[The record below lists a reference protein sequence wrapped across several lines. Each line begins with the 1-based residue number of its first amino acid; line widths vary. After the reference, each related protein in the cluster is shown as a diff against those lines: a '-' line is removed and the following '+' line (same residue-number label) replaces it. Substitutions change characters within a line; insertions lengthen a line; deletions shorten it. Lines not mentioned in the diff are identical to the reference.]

1 MVWVPSVTDRPYLQA
16 GCAPA
21 QPALFRIRF
30 KILGSPLQLIYRC
43 ALALLFAAPF
53 VAPTAAL
60 AMQAAP
66 VPRPVALT
74 KVDLVSQSATESHF
88 QLTLAPTANPFQA
101 LGNDPRDPALALAL
115 TTRSSSAVSPR
126 GLNGLVR
133 SVQFVQAEG
142 VLVLHFI
149 VNTTATITAS
159 RNGDQLI
166 DVVVSNGSGTDQN
179 KGYESA
185 AAQNGPAQ
193 FVGPPE
199 GQQGYQL
206 VLLKYAD
213 VSEVVGLL
221 TDGSTRSN
229 DVFIPEEP
237 SFGSNSLTGTTY
249 QPQPP
254 SPAPGT
260 TDAPLG
266 ESINAS
272 IAIDRR
278 LNAIWLRGSPDEIA
292 RLKAMIAMIDIPV
305 DSVILE
311 TQMVELTESG
321 SKDLGI
327 DFTNANGQ
335 LGVATFQ
342 SGQFIPPGVP
352 AGNHL
357 SSFQFQAALYAE
369 IRKGNGRIV
378 SKPRIAAQ
386 SGSTAKIITG
396 DALPILT
403 AITLSGV
410 NGVSQQVQ
418 YVNVG
423 VTLQIAPR
431 VSADGFVTS
440 HVYAVV
446 SSVTGF
452 SQGYPTISQRQAETS
467 ATVRDGDSFVIGGLT
482 QDENIT
488 NKGKIPILGDIP
500 IIGEAFKNTHNTRAR
515 TELYIIVTPHI
526 VHRVGTQALTEARQ
540 EPYDAQ
546 PVTTVPAP
554 AGTVTY
560 VPMQPPA
567 EIPAGNPLE
576 PPHQ

>member
-1 MVWVPSVTDRPYLQA
+1 MA
-16 GCAPA
+16 
-21 QPALFRIRF
+21 
-30 KILGSPLQLIYRC
+30 SP
-43 ALALLFAAPF
+43 FAF
-53 VAPTAAL
+53 TGTAV
-60 AMQAAP
+60 AMQGAP

-74 KVDLVSQSATESHF
+74 KVDLVSQSETETHF
-88 QLTLAPTANPFQA
+88 QLTLAPGTNPFQA

-115 TTRSSSAVSPR
+115 ATRSSSAVSPR

-133 SVQFVQAEG
+133 SIQFVQAEG
-142 VLVLHFI
+142 VLVLHFL
-149 VNTTATITAS
+149 VNTNATITAS
-159 RNGDQLI
+159 RNGDQII
-166 DVVVSNGSGTDQN
+166 DVVVSSGVAPDTKTQTTTVAN
-179 KGYESA
+179 QA
-185 AAQNGPAQ
+185 GPAQ
-193 FVGPPE
+193 FYGPPE
-199 GQQGYQL
+199 GQGGYQL

-221 TDGSTRSN
+221 TDATTKSN
-229 DVFIPEEP
+229 DVFIPEQP
-237 SFGSNSLTGTTY
+237 AFGSNSLTGNTY
-249 QPQPP
+249 QPQP
-254 SPAPGT
+254 AAHEPGMS
-260 TDAPLG
+260 DEPLG
-266 ESINAS
+266 ESVNAS

-292 RLKAMIAMIDIPV
+292 HLKAMIAMIDIPV
-305 DSVILE
+305 DSVVLE

-352 AGNHL
+352 AGDHL

-369 IRKGNGRIV
+369 IKKGNGRIV
-378 SKPRIAAQ
+378 SKPRIAAE

-482 QDENIT
+482 QDENIV
-488 NKGKIPILGDIP
+488 NKGKIPLLGDIP
-500 IIGEAFKNTHNTRAR
+500 ILGEAFKTTHSTRSR
-515 TELYIIVTPHI
+515 TELYIIVTPH
-526 VHRVGTQALTEARQ
+526 VVRRVGTQQLTQARQ
-540 EPYDAQ
+540 EPYDSQ
-546 PVTTVPAP
+546 PVTTVPGPSTTATTIYQPAP
-554 AGTVTY
+554 PPPD
-560 VPMQPPA
+560 VPSGSPLQQP
-567 EIPAGNPLE
+567 
-576 PPHQ
+576 HF

>member
-1 MVWVPSVTDRPYLQA
+1 MQVTKTLRPFFRLFAILGMLCAAPLA
-16 GCAPA
+16 GASGALA
-21 QPALFRIRF
+21 QPA
-30 KILGSPLQLIYRC
+30 
-43 ALALLFAAPF
+43 API
-53 VAPTAAL
+53 
-60 AMQAAP
+60 
-66 VPRPVALT
+66 RPVALT
-74 KVDLVSQSATESHF
+74 KVDLVNESATESHF
-88 QLTLAPTANPFQA
+88 RLTLQPQANPFQA
-101 LGNDPRDPALALAL
+101 LASDPRDPALALAL
-115 TTRSSSAVSPR
+115 ATRSSSAASPR
-126 GLNGLVR
+126 GMQGLVR
-133 SVQFVQAEG
+133 SIQFVQAEG
-142 VLVLHFI
+142 VLVLHFL
-149 VNTTATITAS
+149 VNTNVTITAS
-159 RNGDQLI
+159 RNGDQQI
-166 DVVVSNGSGTDQN
+166 DVVVSSAT
-179 KGYESA
+179 A
-185 AAQNGPAQ
+185 AADTGPGYSPQTTQPAQ
-193 FVGPPE
+193 AQFYGPPE
-199 GQQGYQL
+199 GQGGYQL

-221 TDGSTRSN
+221 TDATTKSN
-229 DVFIPEEP
+229 DVFIPEQP
-237 SFGSNSLTGTTY
+237 SFGSNSLTGNTY
-249 QPQPP
+249 QPQPA
-254 SPAPGT
+254 SQAPGT
-260 TDAPLG
+260 SDEPLG

-278 LNAIWLRGSPDEIA
+278 LNAIWLRGSPEEIS
-292 RLKAMIAMIDIPV
+292 RLKSMIAMIDIPV
-305 DSVILE
+305 DSVVLE

-335 LGVATFQ
+335 LGVATLQ

-352 AGNHL
+352 AGNRL
-357 SSFQFQAALYAE
+357 SSVQFQAALYAE
-369 IRKGNGRIV
+369 IQKGNGRIV

-431 VSADGFVTS
+431 VSADGYVTS

-500 IIGEAFKNTHNTRAR
+500 IIGEAFKTTHSTRAK

-526 VHRVGTQALTEARQ
+526 VHRVGTQALTQARQ
-540 EPYDAQ
+540 EPYDSQ
-546 PVTTVPAP
+546 PVTTVPGP
-554 AGTVTY
+554 ANSQY
-560 VPMQPPA
+560 SQPYPEPPPA
-567 EIPAGNPLE
+567 DVPSGSPLD
-576 PPHQ
+576 PRP

>member
-1 MVWVPSVTDRPYLQA
+1 MNPSGPLRLLY
-16 GCAPA
+16 
-21 QPALFRIRF
+21 RF
-30 KILGSPLQLIYRC
+30 AF
-43 ALALLFAAPF
+43 ALAVLAASPF
-53 VAPTAAL
+53 VVPATAA
-60 AMQAAP
+60 AQAAP

-74 KVDLVSQSATESHF
+74 KVDLVNQSPTEAHF
-88 QLTLAPTANPFQA
+88 QLTLQPTANPFQA
-101 LGNDPRDPALALAL
+101 LANDPRDPALALAL
-115 TTRSSSAVSPR
+115 ATRSASAVAPR

-149 VNTTATITAS
+149 VNTNATITAS

-166 DVVVSNGSGTDQN
+166 DVVVSSGSG
-179 KGYESA
+179 
-185 AAQNGPAQ
+185 AAQANAYASAGTEAGPAQ

-221 TDGSTRSN
+221 TDGSIKSN
-229 DVFIPEEP
+229 DVFIPQEP
-237 SFGSNSLTGTTY
+237 SFGSNSLTGNTY
-249 QPQPP
+249 QPQPTAQ
-254 SPAPGT
+254 APGT
-260 TDAPLG
+260 SDEPLG
-266 ESINAS
+266 QSINAS

-278 LNAIWLRGSPDEIA
+278 LNAIWLRGSPDEIT

-311 TQMVELTESG
+311 TQMVELTETG
-321 SKDLGI
+321 AKNVGV
-327 DFTNANGQ
+327 DFANANGQ
-335 LGVATFQ
+335 LGVVTFQ

-352 AGNHL
+352 GGNHL
-357 SSFQFQAALYAE
+357 SSVQFQAAIYAE

-488 NKGKIPILGDIP
+488 NNSKIPILGDIP
-500 IIGEAFKNTHNTRAR
+500 IIGQAFRTDRNTRSR

-526 VHRVGTQALTEARQ
+526 VHRVGSQALTQARQ
-540 EPYDAQ
+540 EPYDSQ
-546 PVTTVPAP
+546 PVTTVPAGP
-554 AGTVTY
+554 DEATY
-560 VPMQPPA
+560 APEVPRSDVPS
-567 EIPAGNPLE
+567 GNPLQ
-576 PPHQ
+576 PPRL

>member
-1 MVWVPSVTDRPYLQA
+1 MLV
-16 GCAPA
+16 
-21 QPALFRIRF
+21 
-30 KILGSPLQLIYRC
+30 
-43 ALALLFAAPF
+43 LALVSAAPF
-53 VAPTAAL
+53 FAPTSVSA
-60 AMQAAP
+60 QTAP

-74 KVDLVSQSATESHF
+74 KVDLVSQSPTETHF
-88 QLTLAPTANPFQA
+88 QLTLQPTANPFQA
-101 LGNDPRDPALALAL
+101 LANDPRDPALALAL
-115 TTRSSSAVSPR
+115 ATRSASAVAPR

-149 VNTTATITAS
+149 VNTNATITAS

-166 DVVVSNGSGTDQN
+166 DVIVSSG
-179 KGYESA
+179 SA
-185 AAQNGPAQ
+185 AAQNEGAAPPTPNGPAQ

-199 GQQGYQL
+199 GQDGYQL

-221 TDGSTRSN
+221 TDGSVKSN
-229 DVFIPEEP
+229 DVFIPEQP
-237 SFGSNSLTGTTY
+237 SFGSNSLTGNTY
-249 QPQPP
+249 QPQPA
-254 SPAPGT
+254 SQAPGT

-488 NKGKIPILGDIP
+488 NKGKVPILGDIP

-540 EPYDAQ
+540 EPYDSQ

-560 VPMQPPA
+560 VPIQPPA
-567 EIPAGNPLE
+567 DIPNGNPLE